1 MISFSGLLPLKAA
14 LLLNPTFPELCV
26 RSVDTQV
33 TEAALEDMLD
43 SILGARALIQRLHR
57 LLLRQTNRKRAK
69 LLPLMLWSLLVSGL
83 FSRSDFPLMVLAT
96 LYNHCLSLSRPTL
109 ALTSKQ
115 QVSNQCPQQ
124 GKKNTADWHFLVMP
138 VSHRLREWTGDEL
151 VENSSTTST
160 FSFLKSAGDTTFM
173 WLTSKLE
180 ITYKRT
186 TSYLSLFS
194 PKSSKCVTL
203 K

>member
-1 MISFSGLLPLKAA
+1 MISFSGVLPLKAA

-43 SILGARALIQRLHR
+43 SILGAGALIQRLHR
-57 LLLRQTNRKRAK
+57 LLLRQTNRKK
-69 LLPLMLWSLLVSGL
+69 LNYSLWCFGLFWSLVSSVTQTSHWWCWPHFTIIVYPFPDQHL
-83 FSRSDFPLMVLAT
+83 LSQANSKCPTSVHSRV
-96 LYNHCLSLSRPTL
+96 
-109 ALTSKQ
+109 
-115 QVSNQCPQQ
+115 
-124 GKKNTADWHFLVMP
+124 KNTADWHFLVMP
-138 VSHRLREWTGDEL
+138 VSHRLGEWTGDEL

-180 ITYKRT
+180 MTYKRT

>member
-1 MISFSGLLPLKAA
+1 MSGVSTP
-14 LLLNPTFPELCV
+14 
-26 RSVDTQV
+26 RW
-33 TEAALEDMLD
+33 
-43 SILGARALIQRLHR
+43 
-57 LLLRQTNRKRAK
+57 LRQRSRTCWIRSSVHELWSSVCIIFYWGRQIEKKAK
-69 LLPLMLWSLLVSGL
+69 LVPLMLWSLLVSGL